1 MEYKDLVIF
10 CHVARIGS
18 MTRAA
23 EDLGYVQSHITA
35 RIRKLENELGR
46 PLFERT
52 KRGVV
57 LTNEGTQWLPHVESL
72 LSQWEHTVHALQ
84 APDTPGGLLRL
95 GSLETTAAIHA
106 AGWLSVYHCQFP
118 QVDLSLETGTTD
130 ELVQRV
136 LDRDLDAAF
145 VADEVDH
152 PRVARRI
159 VAVEDLQIITARGTE
174 WTSWVHAASEVV
186 MVTFREGCAYRRR
199 LEAWFKEQHVRP
211 TRLMEC
217 ASVEAIL
224 QLVAGGLGV
233 TCLPLAVVKP
243 LSTRIP
249 VQWQPIDDVHGKIPT
264 SVIWNKS
271 RLPSTALTALLGLFD
286 RLPVTA
292 ELPFLNNLL

>member
-1 MEYKDLVIF
+1 MEYKDLAIF
-10 CHVARIGS
+10 YHVARVGS

-35 RIRKLENELGR
+35 RIRKLEDELGR

-52 KRGVV
+52 PRGVV
-57 LTNEGTQWLPHVESL
+57 LTDEGRQWLPHVESL

-84 APDTPGGLLRL
+84 APGAPSGLLRL
-95 GSLETTAAIHA
+95 GSLETTATIHA
-106 AGWLSVYHCQFP
+106 AGWLSAYHHQFP

-145 VADEVDH
+145 VAGEVKH
-152 PRVARRI
+152 ARVARRI
-159 VAVEDLQIITARGTE
+159 VAVEELQIITARGTA
-174 WTSWVHAASEVV
+174 WTSWVHESEVV
-186 MVTFREGCAYRRR
+186 MVTFRQGCAYRRR
-199 LEAWFKEQHVRP
+199 FEAWLQEQRVRP

-233 TCLPLAVVKP
+233 TCLPRAVVEP
-243 LSTRIP
+243 LSTRNP
-249 VQWQPIDDVHGKIPT
+249 VEWQPIDDAHGKIPT
-264 SVIWNKS
+264 SVIWSKTRRN
-271 RLPSTALTALLGLFD
+271 STALTALLGLFD

-292 ELPFLNNLL
+292 DLPL